1 MTDRPPA
8 APAPTRTR
16 PYYSVRAGRRDASL
30 DLPVLRELF
39 LATFE
44 HFRQAG
50 CFHEAFGYYCVDVPD
65 LIAGTR
71 GHDIGNFFLRR
82 LRKPNIWPIH
92 KERVSNYSEDDL
104 FDLIEL
110 LFDEVSKPVKGSY
123 HDYSDCGMHWET
135 FNRGQGRKEF
145 RAEINAL
152 LADYQGG
159 WELSSD
165 GEIRALGERG
175 LRELLNT
182 SLPAN
187 VDHANVQ
194 TRVEQAIRQFRS
206 RHSSLDDR
214 RQAVRELADVLEFL
228 RPHVKEAFTRR
239 SEDALFELA
248 NKFGIRHHNDR
259 QETDYE
265 QAIWLSWMFHI
276 QLATIHAAVRTAVRE
291 SPATE

>member
-1 MTDRPPA
+1 MADRPPG
-8 APAPTRTR
+8 APASARAR

-44 HFRQAG
+44 HLRQAG
-50 CFHEAFGYYCVDVPD
+50 YFDEAFGYNCVDVPD
-65 LIAGTR
+65 LIVGTR
-71 GHDIGNFFLRR
+71 GYNIGNFFLRR
-82 LRKPNIWPIH
+82 LRKPNLWPIH
-92 KERVSNYSEDDL
+92 REQVDQYSEDDL
-104 FDLIEL
+104 FDVIEL
-110 LFDEVSKPVKGSY
+110 LFDEVSKPVDGSY
-123 HDYSDCGMHWET
+123 HGFNECGMHWET

-145 RAEINAL
+145 RAEMNAL
-152 LADYQGG
+152 LVDYQGG

-165 GEIRALGERG
+165 GEIRALGEPG
-175 LRELLNT
+175 LRELLNA
-182 SLPAN
+182 SLSAN
-187 VDHANVQ
+187 VDQSNVQ
-194 TRVEQAIRQFRS
+194 IRVEHAIRQFRS

-228 RPHVKEAFTRR
+228 RPHVKQAFTRK

-276 QLATIHAAVRTAVRE
+276 QLATIHAAVRTTNRE
-291 SPATE
+291 PPAS